1 MTDAADDKARVLA
14 QVPGQAPAPAPAP
27 APAQATA
34 PLGGRIE
41 LGDGERWYLVI
52 TGPRNELR
60 ARQNLVQQNFRPFL
74 PQITKTVR
82 HARQLRTVMAPLF
95 PRYMFVPLNLERD
108 RWLSIRST
116 YGVSTLFMAGSR
128 PAPVP
133 EGVVE
138 SLIACADEHQVTRLD
153 LDLREGDAVRFVSG
167 PFAELPGTLE
177 RLDDN
182 GRVLV
187 LLDIMGKAT
196 RVTVERASLMPV

>member
-1 MTDAADDKARVLA
+1 MTDAADDKEHRTSEAA
-14 QVPGQAPAPAPAP
+14 
-27 APAQATA
+27 
-34 PLGGRIE
+34 GGRIA
-41 LGDGERWYLVI
+41 LGEGERWYLVI
-52 TGPRNELR
+52 TAPRGEVR

-95 PRYMFVPLNLERD
+95 PRYMFVALNLERD

-116 YGVSTLFMAGSR
+116 YGVASLFMAGAR
-128 PAPVP
+128 PGPVP

-153 LDLREGDAVRFVSG
+153 LALREGDAVRFVSG
-167 PFAELPGTLE
+167 PFAELPGVLE
-177 RLDDN
+177 RLDDK